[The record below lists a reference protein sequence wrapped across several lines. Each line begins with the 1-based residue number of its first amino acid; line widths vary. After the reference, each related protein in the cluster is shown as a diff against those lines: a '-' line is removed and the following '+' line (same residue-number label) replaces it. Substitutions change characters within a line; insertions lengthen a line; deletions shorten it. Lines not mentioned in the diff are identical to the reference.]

1 MFNKQEFIDYLKQEG
16 RSQNTIKSYTL
27 HIDEYIRWYR
37 DSYDLEFNKLF
48 RENVLQYKSYLI
60 NIKKAK
66 GKELNAKTVNAKLAA
81 LGALNKFLVEKQI
94 QNEIVVKKEDNIKIQ
109 QSIANPSTVDKK
121 EVEQFRQKILE
132 DGNTRLYAIVTLLSY
147 TGLRISE
154 CLDLKIEH
162 IDLISKQLVVKNGK
176 GQKQRIVY
184 FNDKVVN
191 ALKQYLK
198 GKNREASNYLFNSR
212 QAERLNRTIINR
224 EFKRYS
230 KKITPHTLRHF
241 YCSFLLENGFTV
253 AEVANM
259 AGHRSVNTTL
269 IYTNPSIKSMKDKLE
284 LL

>member
-1 MFNKQEFIDYLKQEG
+1 MIKKNLL
-16 RSQNTIKSYTL
+16 TIYFK
-27 HIDEYIRWYR
+27 RWYR

-66 GKELNAKTVNAKLAA
+66 GKELNAKTVNAKIAA
-81 LGALNKFLVEKQI
+81 LGALNKFLVENEVQD
-94 QNEIVVKKEDNIKIQ
+94 EIVIKKEDNIRIQ
-109 QSIANPSTVDKK
+109 QAIANPATVDKK
-121 EVEQFRQKILE
+121 EVEQLRQKVLE

-154 CLDLKIEH
+154 CLDLKLEH
-162 IDLISKQLVVKNGK
+162 VDLTSKQLVVKNGK

-184 FNDKVVN
+184 FNDKVAT
-191 ALKQYLK
+191 ALRQYLK
-198 GKNREASNYLFNSR
+198 GRNKAEGEYLFNSR
-212 QAERLNRTIINR
+212 QNETLNRTIINR

-230 KKITPHTLRHF
+230 KNITPHTLRHF
-241 YCSFLLENGFTV
+241 YCSHLLENGFTV

-269 IYTNPSIKSMKDKLE
+269 IYTNPSIKTMKDKLE